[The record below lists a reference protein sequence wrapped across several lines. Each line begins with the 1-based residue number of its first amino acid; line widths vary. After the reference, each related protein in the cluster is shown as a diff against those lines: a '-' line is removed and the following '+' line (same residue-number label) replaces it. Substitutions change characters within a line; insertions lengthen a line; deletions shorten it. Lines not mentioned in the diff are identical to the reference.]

1 MYERKNIVLASAS
14 PWRKEILAS
23 TGLPFR
29 VDVSDS
35 EEELDTGS
43 SPRALARRLSHR
55 KAASVASRH
64 TNALIIAADTFIV
77 FRGRIFGK
85 PHTAA
90 EAGRMLKIL
99 NGKKH
104 SVITGFTILDTVTR
118 KRLTRSVET
127 KVYFRQMAA
136 GEIDAYIRSKEPLDK
151 AGAYAIQGLGAAF
164 IRKIEGDYYNVVG
177 LPLSALVDEL
187 RKFGIHV
194 LRPVKKTGER

>member
-1 MYERKNIVLASAS
+1 MYEVKTIVLASAS
-14 PWRKEILAS
+14 PRRREILAK

-29 VDVSDS
+29 VDASDS
-35 EEELDTGS
+35 EEAMDTGS
-43 SPRALARRLSHR
+43 SPRALARSLSYR

-64 TNALIIAADTFIV
+64 KNALIIAADTFIV

-90 EAGRMLKIL
+90 EAGRMLKTL

-127 KVYFRQMAA
+127 KVYFRKMAP
-136 GEIDAYIRSKEPLDK
+136 GEINAYIRSREPLDK
-151 AGAYAIQGLGAAF
+151 AGAYAIQGLGAAL

-177 LPLSALVDEL
+177 LPLSALVDGL
-187 RKFGIHV
+187 REFGVRV
-194 LRPVKKTGER
+194 L